1 VRAIMTIV
9 KIAVEHFLDVGEQ
22 GANGDWGY
30 FYEGDLFTFSADSN
44 AGATLRA
51 RIYSDT
57 PSRASFL
64 DSRDEMDAS
73 PFVDEAVAY
82 LRSRGATE
90 IHYLGPAGYDI
101 WSRAE

>member
-1 VRAIMTIV
+1 M
-9 KIAVEHFLDVGEQ
+9 KILVEHFLDAGQ
-22 GANGDWGY
+22 QDANGEWGY
-30 FYEGDLFTFSADSN
+30 FYEGDPFTFSADSN

-57 PSRASFL
+57 PTRASFL
-64 DSRDEMDAS
+64 DSRDEMDPS

-90 IHYLGPAGYDI
+90 IYYLGPAGYDI

>member
-1 VRAIMTIV
+1 MSAI
-9 KIAVEHFLDVGEQ
+9 
-22 GANGDWGY
+22 Y
-30 FYEGDLFTFSADSN
+30 SRSAPTQTP
-44 AGATLRA
+44 ARHLRA

-57 PSRASFL
+57 PTRASFL
-64 DSRDEMDAS
+64 DSRDEMDPS

-90 IHYLGPAGYDI
+90 IYYLGPAGYDI